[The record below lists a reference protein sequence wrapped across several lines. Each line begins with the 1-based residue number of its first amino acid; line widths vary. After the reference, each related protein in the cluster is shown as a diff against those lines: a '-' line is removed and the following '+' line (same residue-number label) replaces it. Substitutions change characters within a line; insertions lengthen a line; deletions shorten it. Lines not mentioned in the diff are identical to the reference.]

1 MAWGNL
7 DGSLKFLVFFFF
19 VPIRNRYLS
28 NSGLQFENAEQPNF
42 SEDIFE
48 QAISWSFAGEKHNL
62 QKSQALRSPQKSV
75 IQKKKNLVPMTTAST
90 ASIRKRKRASVSCVN
105 SLDLLSS
112 TNYEIYV
119 QCLPS
124 CLRKFSCSIL
134 NQRIYLYLKENRT

>member
-1 MAWGNL
+1 MAWGK
-7 DGSLKFLVFFFF
+7 LKVFVCFSFSSPSETVTYPTPVDSSRARSSRIFQKTFL
-19 VPIRNRYLS
+19 NKQYLS
-28 NSGLQFENAEQPNF
+28 PSPGKNITSKNRRPYEVR
-42 SEDIFE
+42 
-48 QAISWSFAGEKHNL
+48 
-62 QKSQALRSPQKSV
+62 RSPLL
-75 IQKKKNLVPMTTAST
+75 KKTLVPMTTAAT

-134 NQRIYLYLKENRT
+134 NQRIYLYLKENHT

>member
-7 DGSLKFLVFFFF
+7 DVSLKFLVFFFF

-28 NSGLQFENAEQPNF
+28 DSGRQFENTEQPNF

-48 QAISWSFAGEKHNL
+48 QAISWSFAWEKHNL

-75 IQKKKNLVPMTTAST
+75 TKKKKKKPGAHDYCC
-90 ASIRKRKRASVSCVN
+90 SVSCVN

-119 QCLPS
+119 QPPPS
-124 CLRKFSCSIL
+124 CLRKFCCSIL
-134 NQRIYLYLKENRT
+134 KKRIYLYLKENHT